1 MSNRRIARISFG
13 IAVAAF
19 LGAAFAL
26 VAAAGLG
33 LGSGGSGASGGDVR
47 EIRLEARGM
56 AFYLPGDERP
66 NPTLRVAPGERV
78 RLVLENRDPGMRHD
92 LALPAL
98 DRATTV
104 LESGRTTSVV
114 IRAPERP
121 GSHEYLCSLHPVLM
135 RGVLRVR

>member
-33 LGSGGSGASGGDVR
+33 LRSGGSGGDVR

-92 LALPAL
+92 LALPVL

-104 LESGRTTSVV
+104 LESGRTASVV